1 MIDSKKGR
9 EKTGD
14 LGVYKKEAPRNK
26 KAGCADCTNA
36 MESGKEHTEGSRF
49 RVESV
54 V

>member
-9 EKTGD
+9 EKTDD
-14 LGVYKKEAPRNK
+14 LRVYKKEAARNK
-26 KAGCADCTNA
+26 KAGYAYCTNA
-36 MESGKEHTEGSRF
+36 ADSGKEHTEGSRF

>member
-9 EKTGD
+9 EEADG
-14 LGVYKKEAPRNK
+14 LGVYKEEAARNK
-26 KAGCADCTNA
+26 KAGYAYCTNTA
-36 MESGKEHTEGSRF
+36 ESGKEHTEGSRL